1 MGNIN
6 KVDMGSFE
14 EEILKYSGIVL
25 IDFWAEWCGPC
36 RMQLPILEEISE
48 ELPKIKICK
57 VNVDENTDL
66 AINFGIKSIPTM
78 LVFKNGEKVEQFIGL
93 KHKNDLLMK
102 LKEL

>member
-6 KVDMGSFE
+6 KVDIDSFE